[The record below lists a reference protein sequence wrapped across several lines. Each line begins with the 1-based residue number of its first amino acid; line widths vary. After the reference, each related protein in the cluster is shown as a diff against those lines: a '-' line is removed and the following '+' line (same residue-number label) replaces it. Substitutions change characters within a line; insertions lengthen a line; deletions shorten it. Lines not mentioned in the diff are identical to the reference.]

1 MKRMLLA
8 AVAAAALLAPLA
20 AGAQTKEVKI
30 GVIAPLSGPWA
41 RAGELVRK
49 GVELAAED
57 VNKAGGI
64 KSLGGA
70 QLKLVIADAGDNAE
84 KAKNAA
90 QRLLA
95 QEADL
100 AGGTGAWL
108 SSFTLAITEVTE
120 RAELPWLTLSYSDQ
134 ITNRGFRYVF
144 QTSPTADQQAQKAL
158 PTILELAQ
166 ATTGKKPTTVAIVM
180 DNTASSVSFA
190 KPMREGGLEKA
201 GIKIVVDETFTPP
214 LSDATPLVQKV
225 RTARPDFLFLLPT
238 AVADDKALIEK
249 LSEMGLSRARLPV
262 VGNGAHMGSPELLR
276 AAGKDIM
283 EGVLVT
289 LANWGAKGQEKLI
302 ADFKQRT
309 GEPWLTQDSL
319 SPYGQIMI
327 FKEALEKA
335 ASTDRKKVAEAIR
348 AMDTT
353 EGPAQYFP
361 GRRIKFD
368 EKGRRVDAPLVI
380 VQWRNGEPITVFP
393 PDLASGAPV
402 WTKQ

>member
-1 MKRMLLA
+1 MPKKGLLLAA
-8 AVAAAALLAPLA
+8 AVAAMWPALAP
-20 AGAQTKEVKI
+20 AQTKEVKI
-30 GVIAPLSGPWA
+30 AVIAPLSGPWA

-70 QLKLVIADAGDNAE
+70 QLKLVIADAGDSVE

-95 QEADL
+95 QEPDL

-108 SSFTLAITEVTE
+108 SSFTLAITELTE
-120 RAELPWLTLSYSDQ
+120 RAELPWLTLSYSDL
-134 ITNRGFRYVF
+134 ITSRGFKYVF
-144 QTSPTADQQAQKAL
+144 QTSPTGDEQAQKAL

-166 ATTGKKPTTVAIVM
+166 ATTGKKPATAAIVM

-201 GIKIVVDETFTPP
+201 GIKVVVDETFTPP
-214 LSDATPLVQKV
+214 LSDATPLIQKV
-225 RTARPDFLFLLPT
+225 RSARPDFLFLLPT
-238 AVADDKALIEK
+238 SVADDNLLVQK
-249 LSEMGLSRARLPV
+249 LSEMGLSRSRLPV
-262 VGNGAHMGSPELLR
+262 VANGAHMGSPELLR
-276 AAGKDIM
+276 AAGADVM
-283 EGVLVT
+283 DGVMVT
-289 LANWGAKGQEKLI
+289 LANWGSKGQETLI
-302 ADFKQRT
+302 EDFKKRAN
-309 GEPWLTQDSL
+309 EPWLTQDSL
-319 SPYGQIMI
+319 SPYGHIRI
-327 FKEALEKA
+327 LAEALEKA
-335 ASTDRKKVAEAIR
+335 ASPDRKKVAEAIR
-348 AMDTT
+348 QMDTR

-361 GRRIKFD
+361 GKRVKFD

-380 VQWRNGEPITVFP
+380 VQWQKGEPVTVFP
-393 PDLASGAPV
+393 PDLAFAKPI

>member
-1 MKRMLLA
+1 MRPFLLA
-8 AVAAAALLAPLA
+8 AAAAAALAAPGEA
-20 AGAQTKEVKI
+20 PAQTKEVKI
-30 GVIAPLSGPWA
+30 AVIAPLSGPWA

-70 QLKLVIADAGDNAE
+70 QLKLIIADAGENAE

-95 QEADL
+95 QEPDL

-134 ITNRGFRYVF
+134 ITSRGFRYVF
-144 QTSPTADQQAQKAL
+144 QTSPTGDAQAQKAL

-166 ATTGKKPTTVAIVM
+166 SAGKKPKTVAILM
-180 DNTASSVSFA
+180 DNTASSVSFS

-201 GIKIVVDETFTPP
+201 GIKVLVDETFTPP

-238 AVADDKALIEK
+238 AVADDKILIEK

-319 SPYGQIMI
+319 SPYGHIMI

-348 AMDTT
+348 AMDTR

-380 VQWRNGEPITVFP
+380 VQWRNGEPVTVFP
-393 PDLASGAPV
+393 PDLATAEPM
-402 WTKQ
+402 WPKQ